1 MCRFW
6 LLGGVM
12 LLGVLVGC
20 ESKKDVPNQENVA
33 QETPSETSN
42 SLKSQSNSVKME
54 SLSLPLEWEDG
65 KISAIRQDSTLL
77 VIDYIMSEEAF
88 MSYYSM
94 TDDERNFEK
103 SYFRKL
109 LTLQELELLVKQCK
123 ETSANI
129 RLNIYGITSNE
140 CFSLDFSSNDL

>member
-1 MCRFW
+1 
-6 LLGGVM
+6 M

-33 QETPSETSN
+33 QETPTETSN
-42 SLKSQSNSVKME
+42 SLTSQSDSAKMG
-54 SLSLPLEWEDG
+54 SPSLPLEWEDG
-65 KISAIRQDSTLL
+65 KISAIRQDSTLF
-77 VIDYIMSEEAF
+77 VIDYVMSEEAF

-94 TDDERNFEK
+94 TDDERSFEK
-103 SYFRKL
+103 SYFCKL
-109 LTLQELELLVKQCK
+109 LSIQELELLVKQCK

-140 CFSLDFSSNDL
+140 CFSLDFSSKDL